1 MTKQITV
8 GYNGSG
14 PSSEAVMW
22 AADEAAARGAR
33 LKILSCYQIR
43 YAGDVVFGW
52 TATEA
57 YASLLAATESGLVEI
72 KGFAVNAHPGLE
84 ITTEATAGPP
94 GFDLVHDANPDDLIV
109 VGASGHERGPAFW
122 LGNTAHYVVRH
133 SPCPVVVVRG
143 PVSRG
148 HPDRIVVGVDG
159 STASEMALRW
169 AGDEADRHGAPLVV
183 VHSWSYPYVAN
194 DAGSSQARDLTMVD
208 AATVVDRAVAVAR
221 MHCGVD
227 VTRELVEGSP
237 VWALLQAVRD
247 GDLLVLGSRG
257 RGAVVAGL
265 FGSTV
270 NSVLD
275 HCVVP
280 VVVVR
285 GQDDRR

>member
-8 GYNGSG
+8 GYDGSG

-33 LKILSCYQIR
+33 LKILSCYQIP
-43 YAGDVVFGW
+43 YAGDIVFGW

-72 KGFAVNAHPGLE
+72 KGFAADAHPGLE

-94 GFDLVHDANPDDLIV
+94 GFDLVRDANPDDLVV
-109 VGASGHERGPAFW
+109 VGASGHQRGPAFW
-122 LGNTAHYVVRH
+122 LGNTAHHVVRH

-143 PVSRG
+143 RASRG

-169 AGDEADRHGAPLVV
+169 AGDEADRHGVPLVV
-183 VHSWSYPYVAN
+183 VHSWSYPYAAN
-194 DAGSSQARDLTMVD
+194 DVGSSQARDLTMVD

-227 VTRELVEGSP
+227 VTGELVEGSP
-237 VWALLQAVRD
+237 VWAVLQAVRD

-275 HCVVP
+275 HCGVP

-285 GQDDRR
+285 GQDAGE